1 MYNPQKRGR
10 KPKNKNRKGSLKFPP
25 KNCSCK
31 VVRCT
36 LCNGGCKG
44 TKCSNQ
50 CKCNVRP
57 EPENNTGPPIS
68 RTSSSFIASGTANIT
83 TTPRNIDID
92 ADTST
97 IQSSSD
103 RQIMPTV
110 SLFSSP
116 ASTSSSTEKQ
126 PPPKKKRKH
135 ETNQKNT
142 RSNIV
147 SVPRKSKRISKMST
161 PRHHKPGND
170 RCNELNS
177 SELCRKIIQEPD
189 DKTQSQSLMLAKR
202 LARKNLHPND
212 YYAIMED
219 SPMIN
224 WDEANS
230 KVQLKQSVG
239 PSICTTG
246 DIFHA
251 FQHVLPDSNSTRLK
265 TNMGTDRNRM
275 TNPDMAETHSRH
287 FMKMKKVA
295 LACSSHIRE
304 VIYPANP
311 SAFEISDRDEN
322 LPLSDDHV
330 TILNSLVNN
339 SKKGSLERRGIEVA
353 MWKLD
358 PKLIQNSIKRKQVQN
373 DADAIENKKG
383 LQKIRYSRQSKN
395 SAAIHNA
402 VKFILRADKVQHLSW
417 GYTEFDLGDN
427 EIVVLPNLLRCQS
440 REHLWNDY
448 SNTTKDKEKKDR
460 LGRTLFIEIAS
471 NITRGGDYKA
481 VSCVDYVL
489 GNLVNDPVER
499 LQLIIETIFASKSN
513 DCVKFSEDL
522 TKLRDFLKVRFE
534 QHIKMEDGDGFHS
547 LTHALT
553 KKNRK
558 GKCRVDFCS
567 VCASNADEER
577 EDNAEA
583 RDDTPKILVE
593 CHGCKFPFYF
603 CDKLKQAVE
612 QKARA
617 TNDIS
622 NSTERRVRTSNNRPQ
637 AISHGS
643 ENNPTTNSVSDSPTS
658 SRENEFDCSSDGS
671 STDDQLDEDGL
682 TQTHDQETNTRQTG
696 VVVDENFL
704 RNAKKVIDD
713 CKEKFFYYMRH
724 RIRVTCQRERY
735 DKVMNDLY
743 EDCLEYKKTTG
754 KVFIIVDFKQK
765 FESMS
770 SRETMPENFGKRG
783 MAWHGVS
790 ILFYK
795 WTKDETDDTYKPI
808 KEVLYMDQILDRTN
822 KQDALS
828 VICLIEALAVALLA
842 QFPDMVPIEA
852 ILCSDNAGCYLSKFL
867 LLAISIMNLRY
878 SGKFFISSI
887 MHTETQDG
895 KGITDC
901 HFAVMM
907 RLLRVFI
914 TTYFPNK
921 VRRIN
926 TPSGLSF
933 ALSWKGGGAN
943 SSVQL
948 IEIDRDHI
956 EFLKTY
962 LEKSCTKLS
971 HWFKQRASEIEFVKP
986 SDDMV
991 NIAKLIV
998 WNDVQSI
1005 KDNLSKV
1012 TVSLRAT
1019 GHSGYGN
1026 FVQFDITLGPNPQ
1039 VTIDN
1044 VGKKE
1049 YDINLGL
1056 ISLAND
1062 DVSDSETEGEQEDED
1077 RETFSDHEY
1086 VYNSSEDDFCDTEN
1100 DRDDD
1105 SISDDDDNS
1114 DIESTRVPDG
1124 TPYGRPT
1131 HNSYT
1136 SKGFF
1141 TQAEIVRTSYYS
1153 STSKKKKKNNSAK
1166 SRTVRKKTK
1175 SDPKVKRNDATATA
1189 IRYSKQLIEND
1200 NLFTSSD
1207 SNDKDDKMYEES
1219 VLYHFDARKYGLES
1233 GWARRAKGGNDLFGA
1248 HYIFPYRERV
1258 RELVEQGNKQSHKKS
1273 SPAMILQILKGEA
1286 DTNSKMLLLPTEHE
1300 VRGLVGSMLNSK
1312 STRVENGD
1320 DNGTR
1325 GNTRRSLP
1333 TNAGILPL
1341 PVRYWLENIYL
1352 LDGHVNDAPMK
1363 ILEATITEYGNDYSL
1378 LSLQSNSAKLRK
1390 EITAMRNKIKK
1401 DAKLDLF

>member
-1 MYNPQKRGR
+1 MYNPKKRGR
-10 KPKNKNRKGSLKFPP
+10 KPKNKNRKGNLKFPH
-25 KNCSCK
+25 KDCSCK
-31 VVRCT
+31 VVRCK

-50 CKCNVRP
+50 CKCNVGP
-57 EPENNTGPPIS
+57 EPENNAGPPIS
-68 RTSSSFIASGTANIT
+68 RTSSSFIASGTANIM
-83 TTPRNIDID
+83 TTPRNIEID

-110 SLFSSP
+110 SLFLSP

-135 ETNQKNT
+135 EKHQKNT
-142 RSNIV
+142 HSNIV
-147 SVPRKSKRISKMST
+147 SVPRRSKRICEMST
-161 PRHHKPGND
+161 PSNHKPEND

-177 SELCRKIIQEPD
+177 SELYRKIIQEPN
-189 DKTQSQSLMLAKR
+189 DKTKSQTVMFAKK
-202 LARKNLHPND
+202 LARKSLSPDD
-212 YYAIMED
+212 YYVFADD
-219 SPMIN
+219 SPMVN
-224 WDEANS
+224 WDGDKS
-230 KVQLKQSVG
+230 KVQLEQSVG
-239 PSICTTG
+239 PSIRTTG
-246 DIFHA
+246 DLFQA
-251 FQHVLPDSNSTRLK
+251 FRHVLPDSNSTKLK
-265 TNMGTDRNRM
+265 KNMGTDFDRM
-275 TNPDMAETHSRH
+275 KNPDMAETRPHH

-311 SAFEISDRDEN
+311 SALEISDRDEK
-322 LPLSDDHV
+322 LQLSDDHV

-373 DADAIENKKG
+373 DAEAIENKKG
-383 LQKIRYSRQSKN
+383 LQKITYSRQSKN

-440 REHLWNDY
+440 REHLWIDY
-448 SNTTKDKEKKDR
+448 SKTTKDKEKKDR

-547 LTHALT
+547 LAHALT

-558 GKCRVDFCS
+558 GECRVDHCR
-567 VCASNADEER
+567 VCANNADDGR

-583 RDDTPKILVE
+583 RDDSPKIKVQ

-612 QKARA
+612 QKTRA
-617 TNDIS
+617 TN
-622 NSTERRVRTSNNRPQ
+622 
-637 AISHGS
+637 
-643 ENNPTTNSVSDSPTS
+643 EN
-658 SRENEFDCSSDGS
+658 
-671 STDDQLDEDGL
+671 QLDDDGL
-682 TQTHDQETNTRQTG
+682 AQTHGQETNTRQTG
-696 VVVDENFL
+696 VVVDEDFL
-704 RNAKKVIDD
+704 RNAKKVIND

-743 EDCLEYKKTTG
+743 ADCVKHKKTTG

-790 ILFYK
+790 IIFYK
-795 WTKDETDDTYKPI
+795 WTKDETDGIYKPM

-828 VICLIEALAVALLA
+828 VICLIEALAVASLA

-1005 KDNLSKV
+1005 KDNLAKV

-1039 VTIDN
+1039 VTIDG

-1049 YDINLGL
+1049 YDSNLGL
-1056 ISLAND
+1056 ILLADN
-1062 DVSDSETEGEQEDED
+1062 DVSDSDSEGGQEDED
-1077 RETFSDHEY
+1077 RETFSDHED

-1100 DRDDD
+1100 DTFDD

-1153 STSKKKKKNNSAK
+1153 KTSKKKKKNNSTK

-1175 SDPKVKRNDATATA
+1175 SGPKVKRKDATAVA
-1189 IRYSKQLIEND
+1189 IRYAKQLIEND

-1233 GWARRAKGGNDLFGA
+1233 GWARRAKGGDDLFGA

-1258 RELVEQGNKQSHKKS
+1258 RELVDQGNKQSHKKS

-1286 DTNSKMLLLPTEHE
+1286 DTSSKMLLLPTEHE

-1312 STRVENGD
+1312 SSRVENGD
-1320 DNGTR
+1320 DNGTG
-1325 GNTRRSLP
+1325 GNTRRSLH

-1341 PVRYWLENIYL
+1341 PVQYWLENIYL

-1363 ILEATITEYGNDYSL
+1363 ILEATITAHGNDYPL